1 MNYHYSSL
9 KIFLTILM
17 LASAPLN
24 AQDDDEQLPMPPV
37 VSRDYVFIPSDLLR
51 IQVFQ
56 EEDLTREVS
65 VSQNHTISLPLIG
78 VINVKGKTIRDLEM
92 SVTTLY
98 DKDFLV
104 NPQVSVIVLR
114 YAERAVSV
122 LGSVN
127 NPGPVAFPQ
136 ERGLNLLEA
145 VARANGFSRLA
156 DRRRVQL
163 IRTLDDG
170 STETYVINADRLI
183 GQGATQPP
191 NLVVGDVIS
200 VPERIF

>member
-1 MNYHYSSL
+1 MNHLVSSI
-9 KIFLTILM
+9 KAAFLL
-17 LASAPLN
+17 LVFALPVLN
-24 AQDDDEQLPMPPV
+24 ADDDGPGILPPV
-37 VSRDYVFIPSDLLR
+37 ISNDYVLIPSDLLR
-51 IQVFQ
+51 VQVFQ
-56 EEDLTREVS
+56 EDELMREVS

-78 VINVKGKTIRDLEM
+78 VINVKGKTVRELEANI
-92 SVTTLY
+92 TQLY
-98 DKDFLV
+98 DRDFLV

-114 YAERAVSV
+114 YAERTVSV

-145 VARANGFSRLA
+145 IARANGFSRLA

-183 GQGATQPP
+183 GAGATQPP
-191 NLVVGDVIS
+191 NLMVNDVIS